1 VCLTTKSDPTNWYR
15 KIEAKLS
22 CMMVKQERYSNRAK
36 KAGQTKKKI
45 PKPDGRGR
53 GNKRGKNH
61 LVAAAAAAAAAAS
74 APAAPEATLSLSLV
88 SGSALVGGYH
98 ADSRAVQTTLVT
110 RTTFSWCR
118 TGMYLKLSSWTG
130 I

>member
-1 VCLTTKSDPTNWYR
+1 
-15 KIEAKLS
+15 
-22 CMMVKQERYSNRAK
+22 MMEK
-36 KAGQTKKKI
+36 KGRQRSEKGWPNEEKI
-45 PKPDGRGR
+45 PNPDGRGR
-53 GNKRGKNH
+53 GNKRGNNH

-74 APAAPEATLSLSLV
+74 APAARDARLSLSLV
-88 SGSALVGGYH
+88 SGSGLVGGYH